1 MEMRFFWVT
10 EQVKNKTMDVQWH
23 PGLENLADYYT
34 KHFDA
39 GHHKTARPWYLQEPT
54 SVRELP
60 RAAAP
65 KALRGCVGIQA
76 GGYSGKSPLPR
87 LVRAIAAS
95 AWYQRMVGSLADA

>member
-1 MEMRFFWVT
+1 M
-10 EQVKNKTMDVQWH
+10 
-23 PGLENLADYYT
+23 ADYYI

-39 GHHKTARPWYLQEPT
+39 GHHKTARPWYLHETT

-87 LVRAIAAS
+87 AIRAIAAS
-95 AWYQRMVGSLADA
+95 AWYQEMVGSLAGAYAATSAGIPT